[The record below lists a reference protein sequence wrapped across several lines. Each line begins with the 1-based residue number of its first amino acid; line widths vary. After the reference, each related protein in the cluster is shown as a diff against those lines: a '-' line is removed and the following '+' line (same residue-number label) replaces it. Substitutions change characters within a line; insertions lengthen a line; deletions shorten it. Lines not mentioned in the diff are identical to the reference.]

1 MRPYTVGTVMTEN
14 EARVITSDYDL
25 DLPEPLKDMVIDAGG
40 DEGAVCIAG
49 KLNDPINIKRRYPG
63 PPPESADA
71 AGDASMCSQQSNG
84 KGNSE
89 YRCTDGAEANCVY
102 ITARCTGC
110 SALPGGPEGL
120 KHFHRLI
127 YTTRNISSEGEPLL
141 ASYGR
146 AWLITLDAHHGPLPN
161 QQSS

>member
-1 MRPYTVGTVMTEN
+1 MTYD

-25 DLPEPLKDMVIDAGG
+25 EFPEPLADMVIDAGPPREG
-40 DEGAVCIAG
+40 GRAESGAVCIAG